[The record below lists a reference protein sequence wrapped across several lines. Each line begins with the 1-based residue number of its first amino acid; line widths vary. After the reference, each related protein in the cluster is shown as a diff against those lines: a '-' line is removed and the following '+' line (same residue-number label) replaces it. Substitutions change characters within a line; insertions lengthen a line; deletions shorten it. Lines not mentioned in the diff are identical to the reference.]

1 MSQTFIR
8 AKPLQALK
16 LGTILGILG
25 FGIAG
30 VAGLLPN
37 GGLDSLLILAFFPM
51 VLALVVGVEALLAG
65 YRLGRAD
72 DPGGRLRSR
81 PFYTAIRAFEVV
93 ATIGAPGIFYVLIV
107 QVGSEVA
114 GPGAIG
120 LLFYG
125 VGLGLLA
132 FGAVVLRTVV
142 EYYDQRQ
149 NRSMSGY
156 VRGGNDV
163 SE

>member
-1 MSQTFIR
+1 MAQTFIH

-25 FGIAG
+25 FAIAG
-30 VAGLLPN
+30 VAGLLPY
-37 GGLDSLLILAFFPM
+37 GGLDSLLILALFPI
-51 VLALVVGVEALLAG
+51 VLALVVGAEALLAG
-65 YRLGRAD
+65 YRLARAD
-72 DPGGRLRSR
+72 DPGSRLRSR
-81 PFYTAIRAFEVV
+81 RFYTAIRVFEVV
-93 ATIGAPGIFYVLIV
+93 ATIGAPGTFYVLIV
-107 QVGSEVA
+107 QVGSEVS

-142 EYYDQRQ
+142 EYYDHRQ
-149 NRSMSGY
+149 NRSMPGH
-156 VRGGNDV
+156 VRGGNDI
-163 SE
+163 SK

>member
-1 MSQTFIR
+1 MSQTFIH

-25 FGIAG
+25 FGIVG

-37 GGLDSLLILAFFPM
+37 GGFDSLLILAFFPM
-51 VLALVVGVEALLAG
+51 VLALVVGSEALLAG
-65 YRLGRAD
+65 YRLARAD
-72 DPGGRLRSR
+72 DPESRLRSR
-81 PFYTAIRAFEVV
+81 PLYTVIRVFEVV
-93 ATIGAPGIFYVLIV
+93 ATIGAPGTFYVLIV

-125 VGLGLLA
+125 VGLGLIA
-132 FGAVVLRTVV
+132 FGAVVLRTVA
-142 EYYDQRQ
+142 EYYDHRQ
-149 NRSMSGY
+149 NRFMSEH

>member
-1 MSQTFIR
+1 MSQTFIH

-16 LGTILGILG
+16 LGSVLGLLG

-37 GGLDSLLILAFFPM
+37 EGLDGLLILAFFPM
-51 VLALVVGVEALLAG
+51 ILALVVGAEALLAG
-65 YRLGRAD
+65 YRLARAD
-72 DPGGRLRSR
+72 NLESQVRRR
-81 PFYTAIRAFEVV
+81 PLYAAIRVFEVV
-93 ATIGAPGIFYVLIV
+93 ATIGAPSSFYVLIV
-107 QVGSEVA
+107 EVGSEVA

-142 EYYDQRQ
+142 EYYDHRQ
-149 NRSMSGY
+149 NRSVSGRI
-156 VRGGNDV
+156 RGGNDV